1 MPNTIHN
8 RLRARL
14 NMGLTCILG
23 SCLLIFGTF
32 VLSEQHAQLVRA
44 LREQGNH
51 MAQVVARSSVNYI
64 RKYSYFLLEELAQSA
79 ARSPNVAYCE
89 IKDAQG
95 RILIRAE
102 NTQSSST
109 TETPDKS
116 PPLLI
121 VSSPIIPDTIDA
133 HGLSPLPEAAALS
146 GEAQSG
152 SAPLLPSPADKLSAT
167 RQKVTTSSTPPSL
180 GTVEMGMY
188 LSPLNSALIKR
199 ASQMGLMLVVFLLFA
214 CVVLNLFLNTLVV
227 NPVRSLAQLAR
238 DISNRK
244 FRTLPPPER
253 EDELGQLTND
263 FNTMSTSL
271 KELYDDLE
279 RKVQERTERLS
290 LANRQLR
297 IAFAR
302 ERELAEE
309 AAQANKAKSRF
320 LASMSHEI
328 RTPLNSI
335 LGMADLLWETRLTHD
350 QRQYV
355 DIFRNAGENL
365 VGIINDILDL
375 SRIEVEEMPFEC
387 ISFNLRQTIDDAI
400 RISAHPIFR
409 KGLDFGV
416 HIPPDL
422 PENLIGDPK
431 RIRQILLNL
440 FGNASKFTNRGEI
453 ELTVESTLEPRE
465 SGLPMAFLHFK
476 VRDTGIGIHKD
487 HHETI
492 FDRFTQADSSTCRQY
507 GGTGLGL
514 TISRLLCERMGGCIW
529 LESEPG
535 KGSTFHVQL
544 RLECAGVETP
554 PVRLLE
560 GKVALA
566 LYPKELTAGSLCD
579 LLSGLGATCHTAF
592 SFEEAEDC
600 LRRHTIDLLFIDEQ
614 LPIDQTCLLS
624 GIADRQN
631 NRARTFRL
639 CSRLMNDN
647 EVHACGCAM
656 LQLPVLRGS
665 LLNAFSQEGAI
676 RPVAFVLPP
685 LETAPAS
692 GEQDEQEKQGGQG
705 EPAQTTEQSSP
716 TPLPGQTGAGSELGA
731 ESRPYETA
739 SGGTAGGTVSAV
751 HGASSDA
758 NTGHGAGT
766 GTETDTVTDTVTG
779 DHTAPRL
786 LIVEDNESNRTLL
799 ELYLKT
805 IPHHASFA
813 DNGEQGLLLLKNGE
827 FDLVLMD
834 VEMPKMD
841 GLTATRLI
849 RQFENE
855 TGRRRT
861 PVAAITAHAL
871 PEHKADSINAGC
883 DYHITKPL
891 KKKELLALIED
902 ALKKPP
908 AAADA

>member
-1 MPNTIHN
+1 
-8 RLRARL
+8 
-14 NMGLTCILG
+14 
-23 SCLLIFGTF
+23 
-32 VLSEQHAQLVRA
+32 
-44 LREQGNH
+44 
-51 MAQVVARSSVNYI
+51 
-64 RKYSYFLLEELAQSA
+64 
-79 ARSPNVAYCE
+79 
-89 IKDAQG
+89 
-95 RILIRAE
+95 
-102 NTQSSST
+102 
-109 TETPDKS
+109 
-116 PPLLI
+116 
-121 VSSPIIPDTIDA
+121 
-133 HGLSPLPEAAALS
+133 
-146 GEAQSG
+146 
-152 SAPLLPSPADKLSAT
+152 
-167 RQKVTTSSTPPSL
+167 
-180 GTVEMGMY
+180 
-188 LSPLNSALIKR
+188 
-199 ASQMGLMLVVFLLFA
+199 
-214 CVVLNLFLNTLVV
+214 
-227 NPVRSLAQLAR
+227 
-238 DISNRK
+238 
-244 FRTLPPPER
+244 
-253 EDELGQLTND
+253 
-263 FNTMSTSL
+263 MSTSL

-375 SRIEVEEMPFEC
+375 SRIEVEEMPIEC
-387 ISFNLRQTIDDAI
+387 ISFNLRQTIDDAV

-422 PENLIGDPK
+422 PENVVGDPK

-453 ELTVESTLEPRE
+453 ELTVESTLEPAE
-465 SGLPMAFLHFK
+465 SGFPTAFLHFK

-544 RLECAGVETP
+544 RLECTAAEIP
-554 PVRLLE
+554 AARLLE
-560 GKVALA
+560 GKAAMA
-566 LYPKELTAGSLCD
+566 LYPKELTAASLCD
-579 LLSGLGATCHTAF
+579 LLSGLGATCYTVY
-592 SFEEAEDC
+592 SFEEAQDC
-600 LRRHTIDLLFIDEQ
+600 LQRHAIDLLFIDEQ

-624 GIADRQN
+624 GIADRQE

-685 LETAPAS
+685 LDKPPVPER
-692 GEQDEQEKQGGQG
+692 QGMPEMQG
-705 EPAQTTEQSSP
+705 EPAHSPEQPVQPVQPVQSVQTPPSQQTEANA
-716 TPLPGQTGAGSELGA
+716 GQCDAASWA
-731 ESRPYETA
+731 QNTA
-739 SGGTAGGTVSAV
+739 SGRAKPA
-751 HGASSDA
+751 D
-758 NTGHGAGT
+758 AGT
-766 GTETDTVTDTVTG
+766 D

-805 IPHHASFA
+805 IPHHATFA
-813 DNGEQGLLLLKNGE
+813 DNGEQGLLLLKSRE

-861 PVAAITAHAL
+861 PIAAITAHAL

-891 KKKELLALIED
+891 KKKELLSLIED
-902 ALKKPP
+902 ALKRPP
-908 AAADA
+908 ASADA

>member
-51 MAQVVARSSVNYI
+51 MAQVVARSSVSYI

-102 NTQSSST
+102 NTQSSNT
-109 TETPDKS
+109 AGTPEEA

-146 GEAQSG
+146 GETRSG
-152 SAPLLPSPADKLSAT
+152 SAPLLPSPADRLSST
-167 RQKVTTSSTPPSL
+167 RSKVTTPTTPPSL

-199 ASQMGLMLVVFLLFA
+199 ASQMGIMLVVFLLFA

-375 SRIEVEEMPFEC
+375 SRIEVEEMPIEC
-387 ISFNLRQTIDDAI
+387 ISFNLRQTIDDAV

-422 PENLIGDPK
+422 PENVVGDPK

-453 ELTVESTLEPRE
+453 ELTVESTLEPAE
-465 SGLPMAFLHFK
+465 SGFPTAFLHFK

-544 RLECAGVETP
+544 RLECTAAEIP
-554 PVRLLE
+554 AARLLE
-560 GKVALA
+560 GKAAMA
-566 LYPKELTAGSLCD
+566 LYPKELTAASLCD
-579 LLSGLGATCHTAF
+579 LLSGLGATCYTVY
-592 SFEEAEDC
+592 SFEEAQDC
-600 LRRHTIDLLFIDEQ
+600 LQRHAIDLLFIDEQ

-624 GIADRQN
+624 GIADRQE

-685 LETAPAS
+685 LDKPPVPER
-692 GEQDEQEKQGGQG
+692 QGMPEMQG
-705 EPAQTTEQSSP
+705 EPAHSPEQPVQPVQPVQSVQTPPSQQTEANA
-716 TPLPGQTGAGSELGA
+716 GQCDAASWA
-731 ESRPYETA
+731 QNTA
-739 SGGTAGGTVSAV
+739 SGRAKPA
-751 HGASSDA
+751 D
-758 NTGHGAGT
+758 AGT
-766 GTETDTVTDTVTG
+766 D

-805 IPHHASFA
+805 IPHHATFA
-813 DNGEQGLLLLKNGE
+813 DNGEQGLLLLKSRE

-861 PVAAITAHAL
+861 PIAAITAHAL

-891 KKKELLALIED
+891 KKKELLSLIED
-902 ALKKPP
+902 ALKRPP
-908 AAADA
+908 ASADA